1 MNIHS
6 GENEGPIVLAG
17 PSAETLGDFKKTLN
31 ELAPH
36 ITEEQL
42 QVYLWRKVMEANLGH
57 AKCFLVMPRAS
68 CSLVYLE
75 DNDNSMYQ
83 EVKHMC
89 GGTTDIGDVKRGKF
103 SYLIRSP

>member
-1 MNIHS
+1 MNLSS

-17 PSAETLGDFKKTLN
+17 PVFETLKDFKKTLN

-42 QVYLWRKVMEANLGH
+42 LVYLGSKVMEANLGH

-68 CSLVYLE
+68 RSLVYIE
-75 DNDNSMYQ
+75 DDVCSMYQ

-89 GGTTDIGDVKRGKF
+89 GGTTDIGDVKRGKLSF
-103 SYLIRSP
+103 LT